1 METAGVKWERLSGD
15 YGIYV
20 SKSHGFTSDTIA
32 LAEFSRPK
40 KGERCADFGT
50 GAGGI
55 PILWQIGGE
64 PGLCDAVELQQEAAG
79 QAEASVERNGLEDRI
94 RVYHRDIRDFREFM
108 SHQCYDRI
116 SCNPPYKAKGAG
128 VLNPDA
134 ARRAARHEESM
145 SAEDILAAAR
155 FSLKFGGGLFICQRP
170 ERLTDFMLLFREYG
184 IEPKRLRF
192 VQHNAAG
199 QPSLF
204 LLEGRRGG
212 RPGLRA
218 IENE

>member
-1 METAGVKWERLSGD
+1 MTDTLKWEKLSEE
-15 YGIYV
+15 YGIYIG
-20 SKSHGFTSDTIA
+20 KSHGFTSDTIA
-32 LAEFSRPK
+32 LAKFSQPK

-55 PILWQIGGE
+55 PILWQLGGE
-64 PGLCDAVELQQEAAG
+64 PGLCDAVEIQQEAAD
-79 QAEASVERNGLEDRI
+79 QAAASVVRNGLGDKI
-94 RVYHRDIRDFREFM
+94 KVHRGDIRNFREFL

-116 SCNPPYKAKGAG
+116 ACNPPYKAAGAG
-128 VLNPDA
+128 IVNPDA
-134 ARRAARHEESM
+134 ARRTARHEESM
-145 SAEDILAAAR
+145 NAEDILKAAR

-170 ERLTDFMLLFREYG
+170 ERLTDFMVLFREYG

-192 VQHNAAG
+192 VQQKADG

-212 RPGLRA
+212 KPGMRA
-218 IENE
+218 IEN